1 MGKRYPYQ
9 ETEVQNPDI
18 QKTFFGQELEVFHT
32 PITPRENALL
42 LYQGKKPLWAPN
54 RMTDFNMLMFDVDLD
69 NKARGPE
76 GGTDKM
82 GIEWVYVPV
91 AGGSMVKP
99 GNPVVK
105 DINHWE
111 DYIQM
116 PDVDSWDWAGCY
128 ERQKDQLDP
137 NKVNIAG
144 MLGNYFERLI
154 SLMDFDNAAVAMIDE
169 EQQEGVHRLFR
180 ELTKVYKKMI
190 SYMKQYFDIDMINFH
205 DDWGSQRA
213 SFFSRET
220 AEEML
225 LPYMKEIADHM
236 HSLGIYFDFHC
247 CGFVENLV
255 PIMIEAGMDSW
266 GGQELNDKW
275 ALKQKYQDQLIFTDT
290 PLVPDDATEE
300 ETQRAVDEFMKK
312 SGADNKIL
320 VEPFTGPKCLTEK
333 LYTATR
339 SNAADVEI

>member
-1 MGKRYPYQ
+1 
-9 ETEVQNPDI
+9 
-18 QKTFFGQELEVFHT
+18 
-32 PITPRENALL
+32 
-42 LYQGKKPLWAPN
+42 
-54 RMTDFNMLMFDVDLD
+54 
-69 NKARGPE
+69 
-76 GGTDKM
+76 
-82 GIEWVYVPV
+82 
-91 AGGSMVKP
+91 
-99 GNPVVK
+99 
-105 DINHWE
+105 
-111 DYIQM
+111 
-116 PDVDSWDWAGCY
+116 
-128 ERQKDQLDP
+128 
-137 NKVNIAG
+137 
-144 MLGNYFERLI
+144 
-154 SLMDFDNAAVAMIDE
+154 
-169 EQQEGVHRLFR
+169 
-180 ELTKVYKKMI
+180 
-190 SYMKQYFDIDMINFH
+190 
-205 DDWGSQRA
+205 
-213 SFFSRET
+213 
-220 AEEML
+220 ML

-339 SNAADVEI
+339 KNAADVAI

>member
-116 PDVDSWDWAGCY
+116 GLNGKAPLKIIVC
-128 ERQKDQLDP
+128 
-137 NKVNIAG
+137 
-144 MLGNYFERLI
+144 
-154 SLMDFDNAAVAMIDE
+154 
-169 EQQEGVHRLFR
+169 
-180 ELTKVYKKMI
+180 
-190 SYMKQYFDIDMINFH
+190 
-205 DDWGSQRA
+205 
-213 SFFSRET
+213 
-220 AEEML
+220 
-225 LPYMKEIADHM
+225 
-236 HSLGIYFDFHC
+236 
-247 CGFVENLV
+247 NL
-255 PIMIEAGMDSW
+255 A
-266 GGQELNDKW
+266 
-275 ALKQKYQDQLIFTDT
+275 
-290 PLVPDDATEE
+290 
-300 ETQRAVDEFMKK
+300 
-312 SGADNKIL
+312 
-320 VEPFTGPKCLTEK
+320 
-333 LYTATR
+333 
-339 SNAADVEI
+339 